1 MHSGALLVFLLTLV
15 EPSFHPFLLLSLVPK
30 DLLLADE
37 VVSRLH
43 QVSLSPQGWENN
55 VKGHVGSSY
64 IRINPGVV
72 A

>member
-1 MHSGALLVFLLTLV
+1 MHYGALLVFLLTLV

-30 DLLLADE
+30 DLFLADE
-37 VVSRLH
+37 AVIQPH
-43 QVSLSPQGWENN
+43 QVGRSPQGWENN